1 MPTYELRSLKLPK
14 LTGAALKAYAAA
26 AETSGVRAPLI
37 GNMMS
42 SGGIRKLHALPLDE
56 SPTFTPLVQPTGDLP
71 APEPFEPGERPANM
85 PYHTIM
91 DFARAYRS
99 GALTPLRVAEA
110 FTAALQASEQGPA
123 PLRAFSASDSANLLA
138 QARAATQR
146 FAEGHPL
153 GLLDGVPL
161 ALKDEIDM
169 LPYPTSVGTAF
180 LGAAPAKSDST
191 VAARLRAAGA
201 LLTGKTNMHEIGI
214 NPNGSNAHWGSVRN
228 PFNDACDTGGSSSG
242 SAAAVAAGLVP
253 AAIGADGGG
262 SIRIPASLCGVVG
275 LKPTYGRISEV
286 GAAPLCWSVA
296 HLGPLAASVT
306 DAALVYA
313 AVAGPD
319 PLDTNSRVQ
328 PPVTL
333 AGWNR
338 PDLRGLR
345 LGIYKDWFEHAAPE
359 VISTCRA
366 LLEEL
371 HHAGADICTITI
383 PELDEMRIAHVIT
396 ILSEM
401 AVCMSNYRE
410 QRKQHSASTRMS
422 LAMGDAFTAT
432 DYLWAQRMRTRAMA
446 HFAAAFQQVD
456 AIITPSTALAAQ
468 PIPAGGLSDGWSD
481 LSTDTELMRYAFPA
495 NFTGNPAISFPAG
508 YDSRGL
514 PISLQAI
521 GRHWE
526 EHLLLRVAFNAER
539 IVQRRLP
546 PRYYPL
552 F

>member
-1 MPTYELRSLKLPK
+1 
-14 LTGAALKAYAAA
+14 
-26 AETSGVRAPLI
+26 
-37 GNMMS
+37 
-42 SGGIRKLHALPLDE
+42 
-56 SPTFTPLVQPTGDLP
+56 
-71 APEPFEPGERPANM
+71 
-85 PYHTIM
+85 
-91 DFARAYRS
+91 
-99 GALTPLRVAEA
+99 
-110 FTAALQASEQGPA
+110 
-123 PLRAFSASDSANLLA
+123 
-138 QARAATQR
+138 
-146 FAEGHPL
+146 
-153 GLLDGVPL
+153 
-161 ALKDEIDM
+161 
-169 LPYPTSVGTAF
+169 
-180 LGAAPAKSDST
+180 
-191 VAARLRAAGA
+191 
-201 LLTGKTNMHEIGI
+201 MHEIGI

>member
-253 AAIGADGGG
+253 AAIGADGGSSG
-262 SIRIPASLCGVVG
+262 PIEWVGGITDNTVTPPKGHIVPAGQWTTLSFFLPYEPARSFYLGDGVLTSTTGKGVFEHLEFVPGGG
-275 LKPTYGRISEV
+275 LGTYNVWLDNFRV
-286 GAAPLCWSVA
+286 TD
-296 HLGPLAASVT
+296 LGP
-306 DAALVYA
+306 
-313 AVAGPD
+313 
-319 PLDTNSRVQ
+319 
-328 PPVTL
+328 
-333 AGWNR
+333 
-338 PDLRGLR
+338 
-345 LGIYKDWFEHAAPE
+345 
-359 VISTCRA
+359 
-366 LLEEL
+366 
-371 HHAGADICTITI
+371 
-383 PELDEMRIAHVIT
+383 
-396 ILSEM
+396 
-401 AVCMSNYRE
+401 
-410 QRKQHSASTRMS
+410 
-422 LAMGDAFTAT
+422 
-432 DYLWAQRMRTRAMA
+432 
-446 HFAAAFQQVD
+446 
-456 AIITPSTALAAQ
+456 
-468 PIPAGGLSDGWSD
+468 
-481 LSTDTELMRYAFPA
+481 
-495 NFTGNPAISFPAG
+495 
-508 YDSRGL
+508 
-514 PISLQAI
+514 
-521 GRHWE
+521 
-526 EHLLLRVAFNAER
+526 
-539 IVQRRLP
+539 
-546 PRYYPL
+546 
-552 F
+552 